1 MRFEQM
7 DGYRQGR
14 RIGQR
19 RWCTESREIVHMQH
33 VEKTGNRNSAKIYIV
48 TDKSFFYKTN
58 KMGYWK
64 GITLDLTKLMQGE
77 II

>member
-33 VEKTGNRNSAKIYIV
+33 VEKTGNRNSAKNYIV
-48 TDKSFFYKTN
+48 TDKSFLIKQIR
-58 KMGYWK
+58 WV
-64 GITLDLTKLMQGE
+64 IE
-77 II
+77 RE